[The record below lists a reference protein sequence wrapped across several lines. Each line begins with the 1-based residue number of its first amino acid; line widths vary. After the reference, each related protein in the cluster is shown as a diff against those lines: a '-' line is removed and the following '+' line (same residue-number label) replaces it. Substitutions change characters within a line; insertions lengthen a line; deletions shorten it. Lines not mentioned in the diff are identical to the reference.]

1 MALLSYLVKT
11 GVPVLC
17 MLCKVLC
24 CLRWL
29 LFHQELYAADMK
41 LIVEYQILSYFLLL
55 LLLLTSKSAH
65 EVTNRSFQLRRN
77 ITLPALSEKG
87 RNITLPAV
95 SVDTS
100 VCFVPFFPPDRCI
113 QPRRRTLTSRRF

>member
-1 MALLSYLVKT
+1 M
-11 GVPVLC
+11 
-17 MLCKVLC
+17 
-24 CLRWL
+24 LRWL
-29 LFHQELYAADMK
+29 LFHQELDAADMK

-65 EVTNRSFQLRRN
+65 EVTNRSFQLKRN
-77 ITLPALSEKG
+77 ITLPALSKKG

-100 VCFVPFFPPDRCI
+100 VCFVSFFSPGSLYSATTAHTNKQAFLKRKG
-113 QPRRRTLTSRRF
+113 RFIPIRLETNC